1 MPDPI
6 TIGGLYLAAQAA
18 HKAFHV
24 AHPHICKILHQLASR
39 GIQEGVKHLAKK
51 VK

>member
-18 HKAFHV
+18 HKAFHK
-24 AHPHICKILHQLASR
+24 AHPHICKVLHRLTSMGVQA
-39 GIQEGVKHLAKK
+39 GVKQLAKK
-51 VK
+51 IK